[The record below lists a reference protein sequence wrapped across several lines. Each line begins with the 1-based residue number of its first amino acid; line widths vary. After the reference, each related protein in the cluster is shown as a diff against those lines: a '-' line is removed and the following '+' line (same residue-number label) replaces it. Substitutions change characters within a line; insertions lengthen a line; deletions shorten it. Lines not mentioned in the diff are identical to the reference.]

1 MHQDDLMCY
10 HYDVRTTV
18 DLPEDLHRQ
27 ARDIAHARSW
37 TLSQAVA
44 WLMRRGLGE
53 QLPTP
58 EIGRDEMTGFPT
70 IRIGRVITEEEVK
83 RFLEEDE

>member
-1 MHQDDLMCY
+1 MSSRM
-10 HYDVRTTV
+10 RTTI

-27 ARDIAHARSW
+27 ARALARDRDW

-53 QLPTP
+53 ELPTP
-58 EIGRDEMTGFPT
+58 EIGRDELTGLLT
-70 IRIGRVITEEEVK
+70 MRIGRVITAEEVK
-83 RFLEEDE
+83 RFLEDEK

>member
-1 MHQDDLMCY
+1 MSSRM
-10 HYDVRTTV
+10 RTTI

-27 ARDIAHARSW
+27 ARALARDRDW

-53 QLPTP
+53 ELPTP
-58 EIGRDEMTGFPT
+58 EIGRDELTGLLT
-70 IRIGRVITEEEVK
+70 MRIGRVITAEEVK
-83 RFLEEDE
+83 RFLEDEE

>member
-1 MHQDDLMCY
+1 M
-10 HYDVRTTV
+10 RTTI

-27 ARDIAHARSW
+27 ARALARDRDW

-53 QLPTP
+53 GLPTP
-58 EIGRDEMTGFPT
+58 TVERDQLTGLLT
-70 IRIGRVITEEEVK
+70 VRIGRVITSEEIE
-83 RFLEEDE
+83 RFLDEDE

>member
-1 MHQDDLMCY
+1 M
-10 HYDVRTTV
+10 RTTI

-27 ARDIAHARSW
+27 ARDIARDKSW

-53 QLPTP
+53 GLPSP
-58 EIGRDEMTGFPT
+58 EIGRDELTGFPT
-70 IRIGRVITEEEVK
+70 IRIGRVITAEEVK
-83 RFLEEDE
+83 RFLAEEE

>member
-1 MHQDDLMCY
+1 MMRTW
-10 HYDVRTTV
+10 YDALEMRTTV

-27 ARDIAHARSW
+27 ARAIARDRSW

-53 QLPTP
+53 ELPTP
-58 EIGRDEMTGFPT
+58 AISRDELTGLLT
-70 IRIGRVITEEEVK
+70 VRVGRIITSDEVK
-83 RFLEEDE
+83 RFLEEEE

>member
-1 MHQDDLMCY
+1 M
-10 HYDVRTTV
+10 RTTI

-27 ARDIAHARSW
+27 ARALARDKSW

-53 QLPTP
+53 ALPTP
-58 EIGRDEMTGFPT
+58 EIGRDELTGFPT

-83 RFLEEDE
+83 RFLEDDE

>member
-1 MHQDDLMCY
+1 M
-10 HYDVRTTV
+10 RTTI

-27 ARDIAHARSW
+27 ARDIARDKSW

-53 QLPTP
+53 ERP
-58 EIGRDEMTGFPT
+58 ELEFGVDELSGFPT
-70 IRIGRVITEEEVK
+70 VRIGRVITAEEVK
-83 RFLEEDE
+83 RFLEDEE

>member
-1 MHQDDLMCY
+1 M
-10 HYDVRTTV
+10 RTTI

-27 ARDIAHARSW
+27 AHDIARDKSW

-53 QLPTP
+53 RLPSP
-58 EIGRDEMTGFPT
+58 EIAVDELTGLLT
-70 IRIGRVITEEEVK
+70 MRTGRVITEEEVK
-83 RFLEEDE
+83 RFLAEEE